1 MDTNSKRRE
10 TSLNVDN
17 VPGAVCFLIPHLIF
31 TIEQTLGDGEG
42 QARLADREVAELVTT
57 WQLN

>member
-1 MDTNSKRRE
+1 MDTNSERRE

-17 VPGAVCFLIPHLIF
+17 VPGAVCFILSHLIF

-42 QARLADREVAELVTT
+42 QARLAFCSPWGCKDSDTT
-57 WQLN
+57 

>member
-1 MDTNSKRRE
+1 MDTNSERRE

-17 VPGAVCFLIPHLIF
+17 VPGAVCFILSHLMF

-42 QARLADREVAELVTT
+42 QARLASCSPWGHKESDTT
-57 WQLN
+57 